1 MGQGKVPK
9 PSQGENG
16 EEQEQEQKHML
27 GHKDPR
33 YLK

>member
-9 PSQGENG
+9 PCQGEHE